1 MKRLLMV
8 ALSLMLCVSMGFAAN
23 VQKIHPID
31 SPVYDAITYLYV
43 SNGLALPSTGGP
55 WSTDE
60 LLKMLD
66 KLDRDAQDD
75 GAKAAYDYVVSML
88 SEGDR
93 AVQFGLDVALEGYY
107 HTDTT
112 NFTNEEDWIRGYNER
127 KPLMDIV
134 LETWPSNHFY
144 GYSSL
149 YVGGTKF
156 SGYTAA
162 DGPVAMF
169 YGQEPFTTNLFFL
182 APGTISELDLAMP
195 YRAFGAFGGDGWSVQ
210 IGRDRLSWGPGTTG
224 NLMLGEHLKYHNVGR
239 VAAYGQNFKYT
250 FVTSFFPHPDHY
262 YPVLNSSGDFAN
274 NESQADLLHGLNMFM
289 AHRLEWRMFQDK
301 VGLAL
306 SESIMYQSLD
316 NTLDLRIL
324 NPAMIFHDYY
334 IRSNANSLLTLEV
347 DYTPIRHVNV
357 YGQFA
362 VDEFALPGEPVPGK
376 TDGAFPSAYGFMAGA
391 KASYPM
397 ANGMMYGSF
406 EWAKTDPYLYL
417 RYGESTTPSL
427 STYGVNYVVAI
438 REFYG
443 TGRMLYDE
451 QFLGYQYGSDAVV
464 LNGNVGYREFG
475 KWFAEGNIFYMLHGT
490 HDKWTLWS
498 EVYTDASSGVGKP
511 PVLSSPTEMH
521 YTENHGDPDA
531 GTDRNAVS
539 KTLVAG
545 VKGGYT
551 ILPGLDVYAQGDFIS
566 IKNAGNIDG
575 TDISDIQLTIGV
587 SYSL

>member
-8 ALSLMLCVSMGFAAN
+8 ALSLMLCISMGFAAN

-162 DGPVAMF
+162 EGPVAMF

-182 APGTISELDLAMP
+182 APGSINELDFAMP

-210 IGRDRLSWGPGTTG
+210 IGRDRLSWGPGVTG

-239 VAAYGQNFKYT
+239 VAAYGKNFKYT
-250 FVTSFFPHPDHY
+250 FVTSFFPHPYQY
-262 YPVLNSSGDFAN
+262 YPILDGSNNFDNSWSQTQVLA
-274 NESQADLLHGLNMFM
+274 GLNMFM

-347 DYTPIRHVNV
+347 DYTPIKHVNV

-376 TDGAFPSAYGFMAGA
+376 DDNALPTSYGMMAGA

-417 RYGESTTPSL
+417 RDDGSYAQDAGEYGI
-427 STYGVNYVVAI
+427 NYVVAI
-438 REFYG
+438 REYYG

-451 QFLGYQYGSDAVV
+451 QFLGYQYGPDAVV

-490 HDKWTLWS
+490 HDKWTRWTS
-498 EVYTDASSGVGKP
+498 VDNGDGVADDHPVFVPGPTDSHESG
-511 PVLSSPTEMH
+511 
-521 YTENHGDPDA
+521 NNGDADVS
-531 GTDRNAVS
+531 DRNAVS

-575 TDISDIQLTIGV
+575 TDISDVQLTIGV

>member
-182 APGTISELDLAMP
+182 APGTISELDFAMP

-239 VAAYGQNFKYT
+239 VAAYGKNFKYT
-250 FVTSFFPHPDHY
+250 FVTSFFPHPGHY

-274 NESQADLLHGLNMFM
+274 NESQADPLHGLNMFM

-376 TDGAFPSAYGFMAGA
+376 DDNALPTAYGMMAGA

-417 RYGESTTPSL
+417 RDDGSYAQTAGQYGI
-427 STYGVNYVVAI
+427 NYVVAI
-438 REFYG
+438 REYYG
-443 TGRMLYDE
+443 TGSMLYDE
-451 QFLGYQYGSDAVV
+451 QFLGYQYGPDAVV

-490 HDKWTLWS
+490 HDKWTRWTY
-498 EVYTDASSGVGKP
+498 VDNGDGVADDHPVFVPGPTDSHESG
-511 PVLSSPTEMH
+511 
-521 YTENHGDPDA
+521 NNGDADVS
-531 GTDRNAVS
+531 DRNAVS